1 MTNAVLYELSRIIF
15 WLIESDNMTDVEML
29 KNLNIV
35 LRRLCDTFLRF
46 SSIHRSHKG
55 DKLAWNDEVEI
66 SIV

>member
-1 MTNAVLYELSRIIF
+1 MTDAVFYKLSRIIF
-15 WLIESDNMTDVEML
+15 WLIESDNMTNVEML
-29 KNLNIV
+29 KNLYIV
-35 LRRLCDTFLRF
+35 LRRLSTAFLRL

>member
-1 MTNAVLYELSRIIF
+1 MTN
-15 WLIESDNMTDVEML
+15 VEML
-29 KNLNIV
+29 KNLDIV
-35 LRRLCDTFLRF
+35 LRRLSAAFLSL